1 VILWLVSADAVTR
14 DQFWSIVSLR
24 GFPYPSANRLYSCFD
39 ADHTG
44 VMDYRFLMAS
54 LRALRRP
61 HEDTIAKMT
70 AMFRYFLPDDDAS
83 AAVPRSD
90 VIACLQLAC
99 STDEDRKVLQQL
111 IVEALQSRL
120 GLKSLWARDV
130 TRSAFH
136 VSAALLPSLL
146 STPRELCC
154 PRTQPCLFA
163 AQNVLSFTPVL
174 VDCFATHL
182 QASLKL

>member
-1 VILWLVSADAVTR
+1 LVSADAVTR

-130 TRSAFH
+130 TRFYPHRVNCVAP
-136 VSAALLPSLL
+136 ALNLVCLL
-146 STPRELCC
+146 HRMC
-154 PRTQPCLFA
+154 
-163 AQNVLSFTPVL
+163 
-174 VDCFATHL
+174 
-182 QASLKL
+182 